1 MPGLGRQSGIPRA
14 SWLAG
19 QAESVSSGFKWE
31 TLPQCVR
38 WIIIWKT
45 SEANLVSTCMHAHMC
60 THIGKHES
68 THACILHICV
78 YTCKISWTEKGGVY
92 HTLEDSHHLSKP
104 TEVSANWFK
113 NTFMVIFLTC
123 LTKCL
128 EAIGPAKWIHKFIV
142 SSVQVKKMN
151 LREMDWII
159 PWCISTFY
167 PRTNIWSYI
176 MKGIVIVWIWMVP
189 IGHDDK
195 D

>member
-1 MPGLGRQSGIPRA
+1 MGLERGAQWAKHLPHKCEEWRSAPQNPCKWWVGTGGISVLRGRGRGTQSKVAGWGA
-14 SWLAG
+14 QLA
-19 QAESVSSGFKWE
+19 SSGFKWE

-60 THIGKHES
+60 THTGKHES

-128 EAIGPAKWIHKFIV
+128 EAMAQPNGYISSLFPLYKWRKWISEK
-142 SSVQVKKMN
+142 
-151 LREMDWII
+151 WIE
-159 PWCISTFY
+159 
-167 PRTNIWSYI
+167 
-176 MKGIVIVWIWMVP
+176 
-189 IGHDDK
+189 
-195 D
+195 